1 MLTRSMSVRKQA
13 HLLLQR
19 QRAVDGGEDM
29 AAAGVVLER
38 HAGDMKILAE
48 RRERALPVRA
58 ITLAH
63 RAPVA
68 RLAFQHVQ
76 RTGNAFRWRR
86 APP

>member
-1 MLTRSMSVRKQA
+1 MARHIERRLVGTDAHPLDVGRKHA

-48 RRERALPVRA
+48 RRQRPLPVRA

-68 RLAFQHVQ
+68 RLAFQHV
-76 RTGNAFRWRR
+76 
-86 APP
+86 